1 VVNECGTCKHK
12 GTRACMSH
20 GYEDLSE
27 SCSYKLGVN
36 AEESMRNLNGTF
48 IDVWTPEHDKQVRD
62 TVLDELDKM
71 IMKRTDELLKE
82 FQALQIPKS
91 IPVWERRLGVGEV
104 LDMIEEIRQGG
115 EIIENQFVVG
125 AEADHE

>member
-1 VVNECGTCKHK
+1 
-12 GTRACMSH
+12 MSH